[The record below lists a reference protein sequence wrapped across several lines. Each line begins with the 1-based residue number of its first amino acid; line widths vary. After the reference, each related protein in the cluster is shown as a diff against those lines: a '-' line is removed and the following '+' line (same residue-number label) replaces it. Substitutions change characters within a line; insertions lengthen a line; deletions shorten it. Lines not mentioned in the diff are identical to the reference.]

1 MAVSAKVPPWHSIE
15 FFKNKFEMYTCMPD
29 VSYFKEIEFTDTFTY
44 EPKEDEIKLY
54 SLRQKI
60 DKYESSGSMWEYYKK
75 LINPYEL
82 VYTQTKY
89 KDFPSSVCMLNPLSR
104 SYFKI
109 IEILNVTKFFETH
122 GTSILRSAHVCE
134 GPGGFIEGFYDE
146 CEKRRLVPKSAT
158 AITLRPNQSNIP
170 GWKRAANFL
179 QKYKSVQILYGADNT
194 GNILK
199 YENQNT
205 FIAESPKVL
214 LFTGDGGFDFSTD
227 YSLQEVSVFPLLV
240 ASVRIGL
247 EVLRV
252 GGYFILKFFDIHQM
266 PTKQLLYFLS
276 LHFRQWT
283 LYKPATS
290 RPCNPEH
297 YFIGIDYNGCGAIE
311 IIREW
316 SKIVCETNKAHTFMK
331 GDLPEDFTHTLENIR
346 EKAVRSQIDYL
357 ENVFTMIES
366 SSGLTM
372 NPLYEITSYDWCKLF
387 NVPVHPS
394 RAHAIEVLRSDLRAS
409 GQLL

>member
-1 MAVSAKVPPWHSIE
+1 MASTKVPPWHLIE
-15 FFKNKFEMYTCMPD
+15 FYKNKYDSCTFIPD
-29 VSYFKEIEFTDTFTY
+29 ITYFKDIEFSCDFKY
-44 EPKEDEIKLY
+44 EPKDDEIALY
-54 SLRQKI
+54 NLRQKI
-60 DKYESSGSMWEYYKK
+60 DKYESIGTTWEYYKK

-82 VYTQTKY
+82 VYTQNKY

-109 IEILNVTKFFETH
+109 IEILNITKFFDMH
-122 GTSILRSAHVCE
+122 GSSILRSAHVCE

-146 CEKRRLVPKSAT
+146 CEKRRLLPKSST

-179 QKYKSVQILYGADNT
+179 QKHRSVNILYGTDNT

-199 YENQNT
+199 YENQND
-205 FIAESPKVL
+205 FILQCPKVL
-214 LFTGDGGFDFSTD
+214 LYTGDGGFDFSTD
-227 YSLQEVSVFPLLV
+227 YSLQEVAVFPLLV

-252 GGYFILKFFDIHQM
+252 GGYFVLKFFDIHQL
-266 PTKQLLYFLS
+266 PTKQLIYFLS

-297 YFIGIDYNGCGAIE
+297 YFIGIDYIGCLSID

-316 SKIVCETNKAHTFMK
+316 TKCVCETGRAFTFMK
-331 GDLPEDFTHTLENIR
+331 GDLPEDFSHNLENIR
-346 EKAVRSQIDYL
+346 AKAIKSQVEYL
-357 ENVFTMIES
+357 ENVFTLIES
-366 SSGLTM
+366 TSSQVINQT
-372 NPLYEITSYDWCKLF
+372 YEIISYDWCKLF
-387 NVPVHPS
+387 NVPVHPLK
-394 RAHAIEVLRSDLRAS
+394 AHAIEVLRSDLRAS
-409 GQLL
+409 GQL

>member
-1 MAVSAKVPPWHSIE
+1 MH
-15 FFKNKFEMYTCMPD
+15 
-29 VSYFKEIEFTDTFTY
+29 
-44 EPKEDEIKLY
+44 
-54 SLRQKI
+54 
-60 DKYESSGSMWEYYKK
+60 GS
-75 LINPYEL
+75 
-82 VYTQTKY
+82 
-89 KDFPSSVCMLNPLSR
+89 
-104 SYFKI
+104 
-109 IEILNVTKFFETH
+109 
-122 GTSILRSAHVCE
+122 SILRSAHVCE

-146 CEKRRLVPKSAT
+146 CEKRRLMPKSAT

-199 YENQNT
+199 YENQNS
-205 FIAESPKVL
+205 FIAETPKVL
-214 LFTGDGGFDFSTD
+214 LYTGDGGFDFSTD

-252 GGYFILKFFDIHQM
+252 GGYFILKFFDIHQL

-297 YFIGIDYNGCGAIE
+297 YFIGIDYNGCTAIE
-311 IIREW
+311 IFREW
-316 SKIVCETNKAHTFMK
+316 SKYVCETGMACTFMK
-331 GDLPEDFTHTLENIR
+331 GDIPEDFAHNLENIR
-346 EKAVRSQIDYL
+346 AKAVKSQIEYL
-357 ENVFTMIES
+357 ENVFKLVETTS
-366 SSGLTM
+366 SPVI
-372 NPLYEITSYDWCKLF
+372 NPVYEVMSYEWCRLF

-394 RAHAIEVLRSDLRAS
+394 RSLLIEALRSDLRAS